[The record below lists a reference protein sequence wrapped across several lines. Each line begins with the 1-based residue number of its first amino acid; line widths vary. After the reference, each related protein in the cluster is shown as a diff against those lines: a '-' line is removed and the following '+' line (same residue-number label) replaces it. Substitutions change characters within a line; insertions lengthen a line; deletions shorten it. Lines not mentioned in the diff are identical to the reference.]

1 VLVVATENVDVL
13 QFHCALRMYL
23 SDPILYY
30 LTEIETVA
38 PSGVVHPRLWENL
51 YKMSSDLLYMGR
63 GEFCYDRYPVLL
75 QTAYMQSA
83 GAAKLDVKTR
93 VYRLRT

>member
-1 VLVVATENVDVL
+1 MLVVATENVDVL
-13 QFHCALRMYL
+13 QFNCALRMYL
-23 SDPILYY
+23 SDQILYH
-30 LTEIETVA
+30 LTEIGA
-38 PSGVVHPRLWENL
+38 IASSGVMHPRLCGGL

-63 GEFCYDRYPVLL
+63 GEFSYDRYVVLL

-83 GAAKLDVKTR
+83 GAAKPNVKTR